1 MNDTSRNFEQLSELI
16 ADHTPQEGPNPTGI
30 ENVWTFKT
38 SSTSDKNPIIDHPAI
53 WIIAQGEKSI
63 YVGGQKYEFK
73 AGDLG
78 VLLLPMALEC
88 EFAEASAEHPFL
100 MASLFIDPKQI
111 ADVLLKLDRLD
122 GAVPKPVGNDPSGI
136 FSIPLVDSLLDPFVR
151 LFKVLGDPKEA
162 AFLGESI
169 IDEIYFRLLCTDRGN
184 PIRYFLQQ
192 RGEIQ
197 RISKAV
203 NHIHEHIDQPVSVE
217 SLADM
222 VHMSQTS
229 FYENFRKVL
238 HLSPLQYAKSVKLDH
253 AQTLIREGKKA
264 NEAGYLV
271 GYKSAAQFSR
281 EYKRHFGFAPSRTT
295 S

>member
-1 MNDTSRNFEQLSELI
+1 MSDTLGNFELLTELI
-16 ADHTPQEGPNPTGI
+16 ADYAPQEGSNPTSL
-30 ENVWTFKT
+30 EHVWTFKT
-38 SSTSDKNPIIDHPAI
+38 SSASGKNPIIDHPAI
-53 WIIAQGEKSI
+53 WIIAQGKKSI
-63 YVGGQKYEFK
+63 YVGGRKYEFK

-88 EFAEASAEHPFL
+88 EFAEASPKQPFL

-111 ADVLLKLDRLD
+111 ADILLKLDRLD
-122 GAVPKPVGNDPSGI
+122 GAVPKPMGDDPSGI
-136 FSIPLVDSLLDPFVR
+136 FSVPLYDSLLDPFIR
-151 LFKVLGDPKEA
+151 LFTVMRDPKEA
-162 AFLGESI
+162 AFLGESV
-169 IDEIYFRLLCTDRGN
+169 IDEIYFRLLCTERGN

-217 SLADM
+217 SLAEM